1 MKRPPKRLRALRQGL
16 IHMSEP
22 DRLSAAEAAT
32 YLGSPEHKLPGA
44 RSDASLC
51 PPELD
56 GVQALLTQ
64 WLKESI
70 RAGQI
75 GGPMEGR
82 FPRYV
87 WYRRADRWFV
97 GRLTNQTLGQYKGY
111 PISVEEVP
119 SEIRDDE
126 GLDA

>member
-1 MKRPPKRLRALRQGL
+1 MKRPPKPVRAIRKGPIHLPEPERLT
-16 IHMSEP
+16 
-22 DRLSAAEAAT
+22 AAEAAT
-32 YLGSPEHKLPGA
+32 YVGSPEHKLPGA

-51 PPELD
+51 PPNLD
-56 GVQALLTQ
+56 GSQELLTQ
-64 WLKESI
+64 WLREAL
-70 RAGQI
+70 RVGLI

-87 WYRRADRWFV
+87 WYRHADDWFA

-119 SEIRDDE
+119 TELRDDE